1 MRLRLCWLLL
11 SALGVAWGQGGPPG
25 ASVGDLVFA
34 ADAPNAVFAAT
45 NAGFF
50 VSYTGGQTWSEAN
63 GGLPAVNVRR
73 VAGNG
78 SVQFAALRE
87 EGVYRSRNDAAWEFA
102 GDGLQGNDILS
113 IEMSPQNPDVLY
125 AGSAT
130 GQIFQSLNGGEGWV
144 SADRGTAE
152 GAYIDIW
159 ASPVDPDLLFAS
171 NLSGEE
177 ALGRLLRSTNGG
189 ESWEEVL
196 SGPVV
201 IAGVAFATDAPGT
214 AWIATGG
221 GLFVTTDGGG
231 GFTGPF
237 LTTGRF
243 QDVAVSPLDSR
254 IVYAGT
260 ADGNVIRTTDGGQNW
275 VSIASGLPRASILR
289 LEATE
294 RSVFAGLD
302 GSGVFRSDDGGDSW
316 RISSAGMRAAD
327 VMAVSVAPSAAGSVL
342 ASTAGGG
349 MFRTHTG
356 GSVWSES
363 RAGLSAFRVT
373 SLRHDPADADRVYA
387 GTINPFLAGDG
398 SLFQSADGG
407 RSWKPLFTQLSV
419 FDVAVHP
426 TDGRSVWVGTPTE
439 RFFGTPGLL
448 RSRDGGMTFE
458 EVWGGRGE
466 LGSLDVTAIAID
478 PGDPRRVYAI
488 VRNPFSFPA
497 AYQFVW
503 TENDGE
509 RWFGA
514 GYTATP
520 LTTVAVDPGDRR
532 RILLGAVTGVFL
544 SVDGGSSF
552 AAANNGLPADAVV
565 NSIVFDGNDDNA
577 VYIATSA
584 GVFKSETRGA
594 GWVSAD
600 AGLEPFPVRQ
610 LAVDA
615 GAAGR
620 LYAAT
625 PGAGVFKTV
634 DGGANWVPA
643 GGIAAL
649 SSAGVVNAAT
659 FQAEGVA
666 PGGIVSLFVG
676 NAGPQTGVAAT
687 EFDPETGGLPTFLGG
702 VRVFFDDV
710 AAPLF
715 FVRRDQLNVQAP
727 FEIAGRESVA
737 VRVEYE
743 GAPSGAVPV
752 SVRAADPGLFAPVLN
767 QDYSLNGEGNPAA
780 PGSVVQLFATG
791 QGAVTPV
798 QATGAPAPGV
808 APFPTPD
815 LPVKAL
821 VDDRE
826 AEVLFAGLTPGLVG
840 LMQLNVR
847 LPASAGGAVTIRL
860 RIGEWESPTTA
871 AAFVR

>member
-1 MRLRLCWLLL
+1 MLL
-11 SALGVAWGQGGPPG
+11 SALGAVWGQGGPPG
-25 ASVGDLVFA
+25 ASVGDLVFT

-50 VSYTGGQTWSEAN
+50 VSYTGGQTWSEGN

-78 SVQFAALRE
+78 AVQFVALRE

-113 IEMSPQNPDVLY
+113 IEMSPQTPDVLY

-144 SADRGTAE
+144 SADRGLAE
-152 GAYIDIW
+152 GAYIDIF
-159 ASPVDPDLLFAS
+159 ASPTDPDLLFAS
-171 NLSGEE
+171 NLSAEE
-177 ALGRLLRSTNGG
+177 ARGRLFRSTNGG

-201 IAGVAFATDAPGT
+201 IAGVAFAANVPGT
-214 AWIATGG
+214 VWVATGG
-221 GLFVTTDGGG
+221 GLFVTADNGDS
-231 GFTGPF
+231 FAGPLF
-237 LTTGRF
+237 GAGRF
-243 QDVAVSPLDSR
+243 QDVAVSPLDAG

-260 ADGNVIRTTDGGQNW
+260 TDGNVIRTTDGGQNW
-275 VSIASGLPRASILR
+275 ASIAAGLPRASVLR

-302 GSGVFRSDDGGDSW
+302 GSGVFRSDDGGESW
-316 RISSAGMRAAD
+316 RISSAGMRGAD
-327 VMAVSVAPSAAGSVL
+327 VMAVSVAPSAAGEVL
-342 ASTAGGG
+342 ASTSGGG

-363 RAGLSAFRVT
+363 REGLAAFQVT

-387 GTINPFLAGDG
+387 GTINPFLTGDG
-398 SLFQSADGG
+398 SLYKSADGG
-407 RSWKPLFTQLSV
+407 RSWQTLFTQLSV

-426 TDGRSVWVGTPTE
+426 TDGRTVWVGTPTE
-439 RFFGTPGLL
+439 QFFGTPGLL
-448 RSRDGGMTFE
+448 RSRDGGLTFE
-458 EVWGGRGE
+458 EVWGNRGE
-466 LGSLDVTAIAID
+466 LSFLEVTAIAID
-478 PGDPRRVYAI
+478 PGDPRRVYVI
-488 VRNPFSFPA
+488 VRDRFSFPA

-503 TENDGE
+503 TDNDGE
-509 RWFGA
+509 QWFGA
-514 GYTATP
+514 GLTATP
-520 LTTVAVDPGDRR
+520 LTAVAVDPGDSR
-532 RILLGAVTGVFL
+532 RILLGAAPGVFL

-552 AAANNGLPADAVV
+552 ALADNGLPEDAVV
-565 NSIVFDGNDDNA
+565 SSIVFDRNDDDA

-600 AGLEPFPVRQ
+600 AGLEPFLVRQ
-610 LAVDA
+610 LAVDD

-625 PGAGVFKTV
+625 PGAGVFTTV

-666 PGGIVSLFVG
+666 PGGIVSLFVQ
-676 NAGPQTGVAAT
+676 NAGPETGVAAT
-687 EFDPETGGLPTFLGG
+687 AFDPETGGLPTSLGG
-702 VRVFFDDV
+702 VRVFFDDI

-727 FEIAGRESVA
+727 FEIAGRETVD

-743 GAPSGAVPV
+743 GAPSGAVPAP
-752 SVRAADPGLFAPVLN
+752 VREADPGLFAPVLN
-767 QDYSLNGEGNPAA
+767 QDSSLNGEANPAA
-780 PGSVVQLFATG
+780 RGSVVQLFATG
-791 QGAVTPV
+791 QGAVTPAL
-798 QATGAPAPGV
+798 ATGAPGPAA

-815 LPVKAL
+815 LPVKVW
-821 VDDRE
+821 VDERE
-826 AEVLFAGLTPGLVG
+826 ADVLFAGLTPGLVG

-847 LPASAGGAVTIRL
+847 LPANASGAVTIRL
-860 RIGEWESPTTA
+860 QIGELESPTTA
-871 AAFVR
+871 AVFVL

>member
-1 MRLRLCWLLL
+1 MPH
-11 SALGVAWGQGGPPG
+11 G
-25 ASVGDLVFA
+25 
-34 ADAPNAVFAAT
+34 
-45 NAGFF
+45 
-50 VSYTGGQTWSEAN
+50 
-63 GGLPAVNVRR
+63 NVRR
-73 VAGNG
+73 AAGNG
-78 SVQFAALRE
+78 AVQFAALRE

-113 IEMSPQNPDVLY
+113 IEMSPENPDVLY
-125 AGSAT
+125 AGSAA

-144 SADRGTAE
+144 SADRGLVE
-152 GAYIDIW
+152 GAYVDIW
-159 ASPVDPDLLFAS
+159 ASPVEPGLLFAS

-177 ALGRLLRSTNGG
+177 ARGRLFRSVNGG
-189 ESWEEVL
+189 ESWEEAI
-196 SGPVV
+196 SGPVA
-201 IAGVAFATDAPGT
+201 IPGVAFAADAPGT
-214 AWIATGG
+214 VWVATGG
-221 GLFVTTDGGG
+221 GLFVTADGGDS
-231 GFTGPF
+231 FVGPIF
-237 LTTGRF
+237 GAGSF

-260 ADGNVIRTTDGGQNW
+260 ADGNVIRTTDGGENW
-275 VSIASGLPRASILR
+275 VSIAAGLPRASVLR

-316 RISSAGMRAAD
+316 RISSAGMHGAD
-327 VMAVSVAPSAAGSVL
+327 VPAVSIAPSGDGAVL

-356 GSVWSES
+356 GSVWGES
-363 RAGLSAFRVT
+363 RSGLAAFQAT

-398 SLFQSADGG
+398 SLYKSLDGG
-407 RSWKPLFTQLSV
+407 RSWQPLFRQLSV
-419 FDVAVHP
+419 FAIAVHP
-426 TDGRSVWVGTPTE
+426 TDGRTVWVGTPTE

-458 EVWGGRGE
+458 EIWGERGE
-466 LGSLDVTAIAID
+466 LNFLEATAIAID

-488 VRNPFSFPA
+488 VRDRFSFPT

-503 TENDGE
+503 SDNDGE

-514 GYTATP
+514 GFTATP
-520 LTTVAVDPGDRR
+520 LTAVAVDPGDSR
-532 RILLGAVTGVFL
+532 RILVGAAPGVFL

-552 AAANNGLPADAVV
+552 SSANDGLPEDAVV
-565 NSIVFDGNDDNA
+565 SSIVFDRNDDNA

-584 GVFKSETRGA
+584 GVFKSMTRGA
-594 GWVSAD
+594 GWTSAN
-600 AGLEPFPVRQ
+600 AGLERFPVRQ
-610 LAVDA
+610 LAADD

-634 DGGANWVPA
+634 DGGANWTPT

-659 FQAEGVA
+659 FQGGGAA
-666 PGGIVSLFVG
+666 PGGIVSLFVR
-676 NAGPQTGVAAT
+676 NAGPETGVAAT
-687 EFDPETGGLPTFLGG
+687 EFDPETGGLPTSLGG

-743 GAPSGAVPV
+743 GMPSGAVPV
-752 SVRAADPGLFAPVLN
+752 SVREVDPGLFAPVLN
-767 QDYSLNGEGNPAA
+767 QDFSLNGEANPAA
-780 PGSVVQLFATG
+780 RGSVVQLFATG
-791 QGAVTPV
+791 QGAVAPAL
-798 QATGAPAPGV
+798 ATGAPGPAV
-808 APFPTPD
+808 APFPAPD
-815 LPVKAL
+815 LPVR
-821 VDDRE
+821 VRVGDRE
-826 AEVLFAGLTPGLVG
+826 ADVLFAGLTPGLVG

-847 LPASAGGAVTIRL
+847 LPANASGAVTVRL
-860 RIGEWESPTTA
+860 QIGEMESPTTA
-871 AAFVR
+871 TAFVR